1 MFRYKAVHLQRFY
14 DLYVQL
20 KTVRTMAKP
29 SWISL
34 DKSSGTG
41 RSSVEVTAAGNSSTS
56 SRSGTLTVKTSSGLT
71 KTVSLSQT
79 GRTPINIIVGGS
91 NGYLTKLTI

>member
-1 MFRYKAVHLQRFY
+1 MFRYWAVHLQCFY

-29 SWISL
+29 SWITL

-41 RSSVEVTAAGNSSTS
+41 GSSVSVTAANNTSTS
-56 SRSGTLTVKTSSGLT
+56 ARSGTLTVKTASGLT
-71 KTVSLSQT
+71 KTVSLSQAAH
-79 GRTPINIIVGGS
+79 INVIVGGAS
-91 NGYLTKLTI
+91 GYLTKVTI